1 MIKSIFGKILASN
14 ILIIFVLAF
23 ALGLSM
29 YHLTLNHLIDT
40 KRHELFNTG
49 IALTKIIQPA
59 LQQNIITQPLLD
71 NLGDLSGSNLWI
83 ADKSGQTLY
92 GRAPRRWENVFPE
105 EATEITALFNG
116 TPQSW
121 LHNGRHHMDP
131 SIIIAIPLPETS
143 DKALFLYTPIMGI
156 NKNANELTTLLSY
169 VIIISIILT
178 ALLSFI
184 ISRNITKPLSN
195 ISQAAANFASGNY
208 QARATVL
215 SDDEVGQLG
224 SAFNEMAIKL
234 EKIDSNRRE
243 FLANVTHDLKTPLAV
258 IQALT
263 ETLLDDL
270 VKAPEK
276 KQEYLQKILLEN
288 KNMNLL
294 ISDLLNLAQLES
306 GQLSFHYEKINA
318 TKYLRQHFEGYQSLM
333 KEKNLQLQLT
343 IHDNLNE
350 FFIDQQRLQQV
361 LNNIMSN
368 AIKYSPING
377 TIAVNISKNKDF
389 LELTITDNGIGIT
402 ANDLPFI
409 WDRFYKADKSRN
421 RKEGGTGLG
430 LAITKMLVLAMK
442 GTVTVKSTPNV
453 ETCFTI
459 NLPFKS

>member
-1 MIKSIFGKILASN
+1 
-14 ILIIFVLAF
+14 
-23 ALGLSM
+23 
-29 YHLTLNHLIDT
+29 
-40 KRHELFNTG
+40 
-49 IALTKIIQPA
+49 
-59 LQQNIITQPLLD
+59 
-71 NLGDLSGSNLWI
+71 
-83 ADKSGQTLY
+83 
-92 GRAPRRWENVFPE
+92 
-105 EATEITALFNG
+105 
-116 TPQSW
+116 
-121 LHNGRHHMDP
+121 
-131 SIIIAIPLPETS
+131 
-143 DKALFLYTPIMGI
+143 MGI

-195 ISQAAANFASGNY
+195 ISQAAANFANGNY

-234 EKIDSNRRE
+234 EKIDNNRRE

-318 TKYLRQHFEGYQSLM
+318 TKYLRQHFESYQSLM

-368 AIKYSPING
+368 AIKYSPISG

-389 LELTITDNGIGIT
+389 LEITITDNGIGIT

-409 WDRFYKADKSRN
+409 WDRFYKADKSRY